1 MQFGKVLKLL
11 KMKKTAT
18 AIENKILKRV
28 MDQYLSI
35 PLCFLQDNKIE
46 DNIILGVKRATNI
59 YFENI
64 LNEIELK
71 RYNEINLEV
80 INTIIAE
87 VENLNE
93 QDNYEF
99 LAIMIQLRDY
109 IMDEKDD
116 IIYIIED

>member
-1 MQFGKVLKLL
+1 
-11 KMKKTAT
+11 MKKTAT

-35 PLCFLQDNKIE
+35 PLCFLVSNKVE

-80 INTIIAE
+80 INTIISE